1 MKIKPTTPLF
11 QDESNRDVHHN
22 QCIFID
28 SDDDRLF
35 YSLIMERL
43 PNDIMEIFDF
53 YPSNLWDDDFVDE
66 ILPIFGSDI
75 FERYQNGEI
84 LYVVRKNNMAIDEF
98 VLYFIRDKL
107 PHGSTILEF
116 GSGRGTEQLSK
127 TFTMLS
133 VEENLDWVGRY
144 DSKYLHADIID
155 DWYDVDK
162 VNSFL
167 EDKTYDAI
175 LIDGPDAGERTKI
188 VDLISF
194 GKLKLNTDVH
204 IFIDDVEREDGFNL
218 SNNLQKLL
226 ERGEMTYKYPN
237 RSDETKLS
245 LISYVKPKEN
255 KND

>member
-11 QDESNRDVHHN
+11 QDQSNRDVCYN

-28 SDDDRLF
+28 SDDVRQLF
-35 YSLIMERL
+35 HETIADLAFNIG
-43 PNDIMEIFDF
+43 EIFDF
-53 YPSNLWDDDFVDE
+53 YPSNLWDDEFIDD
-66 ILPIFGSDI
+66 ILRTLGSAI

-98 VLYFIRDKL
+98 VLSFIRDKL
-107 PHGSTILEF
+107 PYGSTILEF
-116 GSGRGTEQLSK
+116 GSGRGTEELSK

-175 LIDGPDAGERTKI
+175 LIDGPDAGERVKI
-188 VDLISF
+188 VDLISS

-204 IFIDDVEREDGFNL
+204 ILIDDVERKDGFNL

-226 ERGEMTYKYPN
+226 ERGEITYKYPN
-237 RSDETKLS
+237 PSDNTKLS
-245 LISYVKPKEN
+245 LISYIKPKEN